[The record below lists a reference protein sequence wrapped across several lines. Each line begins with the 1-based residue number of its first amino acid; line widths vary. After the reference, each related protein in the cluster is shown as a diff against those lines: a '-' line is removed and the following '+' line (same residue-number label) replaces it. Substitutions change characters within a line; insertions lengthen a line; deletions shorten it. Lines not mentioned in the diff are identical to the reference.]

1 MENKYKLK
9 LCDFYMKGKCNKQDE
24 CTYAHGEK
32 ELLCVFDENCVND
45 KCGRI
50 HINRDENINDNIY
63 IKDKENKE
71 SLKKVD
77 IFDEKEFPIFNNNI
91 NSKKDIPDTNNITYD
106 LKKILNIKDEYKN
119 KKEIL
124 NNESKYIEKEKEK
137 LEFNIQKI
145 DNNINENIEN
155 EAEDF
160 KSPEITL
167 TIKEND
173 NQNLYNN
180 ENIEII
186 NKMYN
191 EILKLNMDIKQ
202 NIKKNIKNDYFK
214 IILINDLNKIESN
227 IKIFKDNYED
237 CLK

>member
-1 MENKYKLK
+1 MENKYKYKLK
-9 LCDFYMKGKCNKQDE
+9 ICDFYMKGKCNKQDE

-32 ELLCVFDENCVND
+32 ELLCVFNENCLND

-71 SLKKVD
+71 SFKKVD
-77 IFDEKEFPIFNNNI
+77 IFNEKEFPILNNNT
-91 NSKKDIPDTNNITYD
+91 NFKKDIIDTNNITYD
-106 LKKILNIKDEYKN
+106 LKKILNIKDEYK
-119 KKEIL
+119 
-124 NNESKYIEKEKEK
+124 YIEKEKEK
-137 LEFNIQKI
+137 FEFNIQKI
-145 DNNINENIEN
+145 DNNI
-155 EAEDF
+155 
-160 KSPEITL
+160 
-167 TIKEND
+167 
-173 NQNLYNN
+173 N

-202 NIKKNIKNDYFK
+202 NIKKYIKNDYLKF
-214 IILINDLNKIESN
+214 IFINDLNKIESN

-237 CLK
+237 CFK

>member
-1 MENKYKLK
+1 MENKYKYKLK
-9 LCDFYMKGKCNKQDE
+9 ICDFYMKGKCNKQDE

-32 ELLCVFDENCVND
+32 ELLCVFNENCLND

-71 SLKKVD
+71 SFKKVD
-77 IFDEKEFPIFNNNI
+77 IFDEKEFPILNNNT
-91 NSKKDIPDTNNITYD
+91 NFKKDIIDTNNITYD
-106 LKKILNIKDEYKN
+106 LKKILNIKDEYK
-119 KKEIL
+119 
-124 NNESKYIEKEKEK
+124 YIEKEKEK
-137 LEFNIQKI
+137 FEFNIQKI
-145 DNNINENIEN
+145 DNNI
-155 EAEDF
+155 
-160 KSPEITL
+160 
-167 TIKEND
+167 
-173 NQNLYNN
+173 N

-202 NIKKNIKNDYFK
+202 NIKKYIKNDYLKF
-214 IILINDLNKIESN
+214 IFINDLNKIESN

-237 CLK
+237 CFK